1 MYASCIV
8 HLQLV
13 IFYFFIIIIITFL
26 KNPKN
31 KAFMSPKEDHRRDK
45 ARARPPPPNPYQD
58 GANTLGRL
66 QCPAIPTAFVN
77 VSRGLGCYAS
87 TGEDVRVIEACQN
100 M

>member
-1 MYASCIV
+1 
-8 HLQLV
+8 
-13 IFYFFIIIIITFL
+13 
-26 KNPKN
+26 
-31 KAFMSPKEDHRRDK
+31 MSPKEDHGRDK
-45 ARARPPPPNPYQD
+45 ARARPPPPPNPYQD

-77 VSRGLGCYAS
+77 VSRGWGCYAS